1 MVPRM
6 TTENIKKVV
15 WPGRLTVVVVTHAL
29 GELGPHFGIREIR
42 LLENV
47 HQLIQVLKERK
58 EQRSQG
64 TGNTLLTDHQE
75 VHEHEHREE
84 PRHHEGVKAVKAS
97 QSRLTNAF
105 STTE

>member
-1 MVPRM
+1 M
-6 TTENIKKVV
+6 TTGKDIEKIVRPCRLSVIVV
-15 WPGRLTVVVVTHAL
+15 PHAL
-29 GELGPHFGIREIR
+29 GELGPHFGIGKIR

-64 TGNTLLTDHQE
+64 TGNALLTNHQE

-84 PRHHEGVKAVKAS
+84 PRHHETCEGCKS
-97 QSRLTNAF
+97 
-105 STTE
+105 E